1 MFCQVSPGKAS
12 LGQVMTRNVMLGL
25 LNSI

>member
-1 MFCQVSPGKAS
+1 MLCHVSPGKAN